1 MRIITSTYF
10 IIHFLSRMIPTLCVS
25 LWSIHTGD
33 MQKDLITLGR
43 TNARNSFRRFGMY
56 QEDRFSHIYVLGKTG
71 TGKTTLLTNLIKQDI
86 LAGRGCSVLDP
97 HGDMVEDIAQ
107 WAAKE
112 AVADANRVTYL
123 NAPDYDQPYG
133 YNPLRRVSVHLRP
146 LLASGM
152 LEVFKKLWREAWGV
166 RMEHI
171 FRNVLLTLLDQ
182 PQATLL
188 DIQRILTDK
197 KYLMDC
203 QKNVTSKYVR
213 AFWAAE
219 YAKYSGRYRAD
230 AIAPIQN
237 KIGGFLSH
245 PILCRLLVNPPT
257 NLSLR
262 TIMDQNQVLLVNLAK
277 GRLGEDASH
286 LFGGLLMTS
295 IGLAAYS
302 RADSD
307 VDTRV
312 PHFLYADEFQ
322 NFTTLAV
329 VNMASELRKYRL
341 GLILANQYLYQLE
354 PDIRY
359 AVLGN
364 AGSLVSFR
372 VGATDA
378 LFLEKEFEPTF
389 SQYDLVRLP
398 NYNIYAKIMVHGEP
412 TLPFSAETV
421 EFLASYEK

>member
-1 MRIITSTYF
+1 
-10 IIHFLSRMIPTLCVS
+10 
-25 LWSIHTGD
+25 
-33 MQKDLITLGR
+33 
-43 TNARNSFRRFGMY
+43 
-56 QEDRFSHIYVLGKTG
+56 
-71 TGKTTLLTNLIKQDI
+71 
-86 LAGRGCSVLDP
+86 
-97 HGDMVEDIAQ
+97 
-107 WAAKE
+107 
-112 AVADANRVTYL
+112 
-123 NAPDYDQPYG
+123 
-133 YNPLRRVSVHLRP
+133 
-146 LLASGM
+146 M
-152 LEVFKKLWREAWGV
+152 LEVFKKLWKEAWGV

-245 PILCRLLVNPPT
+245 PILCRLLVHPPT

-262 TIMDQNQVLLVNLAK
+262 TIMDQSQVLLVNLSK

-295 IGLAAYS
+295 LGLAAYS
-302 RADSD
+302 RADSE
-307 VDTRV
+307 VATRV

-364 AGSLVSFR
+364 VGSLISFR

-378 LFLEKEFEPTF
+378 PFLEKEFEPSF
-389 SQYDLVRLP
+389 SQHDLTRLP
-398 NYNIYAKIMVHGEP
+398 NFNIYAKIMVHGEP
-412 TLPFSAETV
+412 TPPFSAETV
-421 EFLASYEK
+421 EFLAALNEVK

>member
-1 MRIITSTYF
+1 M
-10 IIHFLSRMIPTLCVS
+10 H
-25 LWSIHTGD
+25 D
-33 MQKDLITLGR
+33 DLLILGQ
-43 TNARNSFRRFGMY
+43 TNARNSFRMFGMY
-56 QEDRFSHIYVLGKTG
+56 QGDRFSHIYVLGKTG

-97 HGDMVEDIAQ
+97 HGDMVESLASWVQKQDTVDQ
-107 WAAKE
+107 K
-112 AVADANRVTYL
+112 VVTYL

-152 LEVFKKLWREAWGV
+152 LEVFKKLWKEAWGV

-182 PQATLL
+182 PEATLL

-197 KYLMDC
+197 QYLVAC
-203 QKNVTSKYVR
+203 QKNITSKYVR

-245 PILCRLLVNPPT
+245 PILCRLLVTPPV

-262 TIMDQNQVLLVNLAK
+262 TIMDKSQVLLVNLAK

-302 RADSD
+302 RADSA
-307 VDTRV
+307 VCRRV

-329 VNMASELRKYRL
+329 VNMASELRKYQL
-341 GLILANQYLYQLE
+341 GLILANQYLYQLDPE
-354 PDIRY
+354 IRY

-364 AGSLVSFR
+364 AGSLISFR

-378 LFLEKEFEPTF
+378 PFLEKEFDPTF
-389 SQYDLVRLP
+389 SQYDLTRLP
-398 NYNIYAKIMVHGEP
+398 NYTVYAKIMVHGEP
-412 TLPFSAETV
+412 TQPFSAVT
-421 EFLASYEK
+421 LDDR